1 MMMGSG
7 LLGHSTYH
15 HTSASLVRIVFPRRG
30 NDSRIF
36 YWASSTG
43 DEWRCCPGYADFRV
57 TQETGRIVH
66 NLKEPESGCDTTDFQ
81 GSIDIKETK
90 R

>member
-1 MMMGSG
+1 MRVSLG
-7 LLGHSTYH
+7 LSFHDEGT
-15 HTSASLVRIVFPRRG
+15 IVE
-30 NDSRIF
+30 
-36 YWASSTG
+36 YSTG
-43 DEWRCCPGYADFRV
+43 DEWRCCPGYADF